1 MTRETSQNADLDFE
15 QMMGELAAMKTDLAH
30 RQASRSGPRTTTP
43 RTPGDG
49 EPRRTRTRRTPAPSE
64 PRPDLS
70 LSVDA
75 VPTENPLP
83 VPAPLSP
90 LSKQPDERDDHVNE
104 IQSQSQNLSES
115 RNQSQ
120 NLSESQNQSENQD
133 HLKNLLGDTPSM
145 AIDTANPVESRI
157 RTVQTL
163 DEPLTQPDQE
173 PKGPELSG
181 VTESPPESRR
191 PLPPK
196 SAQRS
201 RSISHHSGR
210 PSPSTHDDQ
219 APDCSGSSAP
229 STPQEVMTPTF
240 GASAPRKFLRPH
252 PSSPSLS
259 TSNQS
264 PASPRLPA
272 RSNSRRQ
279 PQAIL
284 PAVAPSEAQQPFS
297 YGGGPPPVI
306 PPRSRSGSRS
316 LSRNNTI
323 TRPDGDQSNP
333 FPTTTIAEDG
343 EPSPQT
349 PQNSSPQQPLYQ
361 LQPQQPQPE
370 SQQPQHEP
378 MPESETRSPSASVSG
393 PGHARK
399 KSSSN
404 GLRRL
409 NEEDENKHSLAPSLL
424 PAEPIPSNPPSH
436 HNFQQQQQQHQSPQ
450 YHENENAGRPTLRKQ
465 KSADPGAMY
474 RQQEESSLTPGR
486 LPSRHAS
493 ERRPNRDKNN
503 SSSGVSEPRDQQERG
518 RTQSKE
524 EGSKGGLF
532 NWVRSRSKSKDA
544 SLARLNYDTSHP
556 VPEQP
561 SYTEYNPALIP
572 SRSVSA
578 VGGALRRDKSI
589 PRKASNQNFHPSGDG
604 AWPPYSPGGKSGDQD
619 LPIQRKKSLSRPG
632 PNGTI
637 IPPTLHRMASNAAL
651 DGSGP
656 GPQMSLNISTNSS
669 TTYHENMIRGMG
681 MGSTPITPTV
691 LLTPQPSFPTT
702 GTPAGNM
709 RGMALNMMKE
719 DDAKHHAQEQQQM
732 QQQLERQQ
740 QLQQAQLQHLQQQ
753 QQKLAASVANS
764 MTSPPGTPTRTA
776 APTGPLSPAPAPAP
790 TVRLVAT
797 RIYIQTETDFKSV
810 NLAPNTTAL
819 DVLHMLQQRGCFG
832 EPGDGR
838 YHDRWTIFEYSK
850 EFLIE
855 RPLRDFEVVLDVIKT
870 WEADKDNKMICK
882 SFPARD
888 ELAAKEIVRLVG
900 PAGQA
905 SFVRPHGWVHLE
917 TKKSKWVKRY
927 LHATDTAVYHSKD
940 NKFNGESMLCLLR
953 NFDVYAVQVP
963 RKKAPTKFGFAL
975 KSSDKIHLFE
985 TPEDDYIHYVCTDS
999 GESLREWLVGL
1010 RASKGIHMY
1019 HANPE
1024 VIREGQK
1031 HALELQSAESE
1042 GAMNS
1047 RGNLTEEQ
1055 VRSAEAKLAGWGM
1068 ALNGGGSSAPR

>member
-49 EPRRTRTRRTPAPSE
+49 EPRRARTRRAPTASSE

-83 VPAPLSP
+83 VATPLSP
-90 LSKQPDERDDHVNE
+90 LSKHPDQRDDNFNE
-104 IQSQSQNLSES
+104 SDNQ
-115 RNQSQ
+115 NQSLDQ
-120 NLSESQNQSENQD
+120 NDNQNQSENQD
-133 HLKNLLGDTPSM
+133 YLKNLLGDSPSM
-145 AIDTANPVESRI
+145 TIDAASPVESRI

-163 DEPLTQPDQE
+163 DEPLPQLDQE
-173 PKGPELSG
+173 PKGPELTG
-181 VTESPPESRR
+181 LTESPPDSRR

-210 PSPSTHDDQ
+210 PSPSTHDDR
-219 APDCSGSSAP
+219 APDSSGSSTP

-240 GASAPRKFLRPH
+240 GASAPRKFLRPY

-284 PAVAPSEAQQPFS
+284 PTVTPSEGHQPS

-323 TRPDGDQSNP
+323 TRPDGDQSHP
-333 FPTTTIAEDG
+333 FPTPTITEDG

-349 PQNSSPQQPLYQ
+349 PLNSSPQQP
-361 LQPQQPQPE
+361 QPQPQPE
-370 SQQPQHEP
+370 PQQPQHEP
-378 MPESETRSPSASVSG
+378 SPESETRNPSASG

-409 NEEDENKHSLAPSLL
+409 NEEDESNHSLAPSLL

-436 HNFQQQQQQHQSPQ
+436 HNFQQQQQHQSPQ
-450 YHENENAGRPTLRKQ
+450 YHENENAGRHTLRKQ
-465 KSADPGAMY
+465 KSADPAAMY
-474 RQQEESSLTPGR
+474 RQQEESSLAPGR

-493 ERRPNRDKNN
+493 ERRPNRDRNN
-503 SSSGVSEPRDQQERG
+503 SSSGVGETRDQQERG

-589 PRKASNQNFHPSGDG
+589 PRKASNQSFHPSGDG
-604 AWPPYSPGGKSGDQD
+604 AWPPYSPGGMGGDQE
-619 LPIQRKKSLSRPG
+619 LLQRKKSLSRPG

-656 GPQMSLNISTNSS
+656 GPQMSLNISTNSN
-669 TTYHENMIRGMG
+669 TAYHENMIRGMG

-702 GTPAGNM
+702 GAPAAGNM

-740 QLQQAQLQHLQQQ
+740 QLQQAQLQHLQLQ

-776 APTGPLSPAPAPAP
+776 APAGPLSPAPAP

-999 GESLREWLVGL
+999 GESLREWLAGL

-1024 VIREGQK
+1024 MIREGQK

-1068 ALNGGGSSAPR
+1068 ALNGGGSSASR